1 METNESIKKYADD
14 VKDLPLWIKYTLA
27 LSAILGT
34 LGTLFGAWGTYV
46 VVMSPESIKTIT
58 NGSNLENATSTV
70 SISDMFN
77 KATALD
83 SVLERQDF
91 LKKYIGSKIYGKGS
105 VTEVSRSGSGYLVD
119 ISIAG
124 QLVSC
129 PLSDSEE
136 NEKRVLLLKGRTV
149 NFTGIFPFTNIFD
162 HGLAID
168 DCAF

>member
-1 METNESIKKYADD
+1 METNESIKKYTDD

-46 VVMSPESIKTIT
+46 VVMSPESIKVIAS
-58 NGSNLENATSTV
+58 NSNLENATSTV
-70 SISDMFN
+70 NISDMFN

-105 VTEVSRSGSGYLVD
+105 VTEVSRSGDGYIVD
-119 ISIAG
+119 ITIAG

-129 PLSDSEE
+129 QLTGSEE
-136 NEKRVLLLKGRTV
+136 NEKRVYLLKGKTV
-149 NFTGIFPFTNIFD
+149 SLTGTFTFSNIFG
-162 HGLAID
+162 HGLDID
-168 DCAF
+168 NCIF